1 MSKSYCHLYCW
12 WVWHWGVLIGR
23 ALLTYTSHLVEEWIH
38 SCSKYY
44 QIKKQGSIVLGSTI
58 IHINSCSTLCL
69 WLTDHLY
76 NKVYFWWDSKKFYSS
91 YRPDKWCWI
100 QDGVRHFEICNW
112 FFSFFRHTLWYATS
126 GCATYNRIVKKQIF
140 FFYRLC
146 RSTLI
151 NDLTDGFNPIT
162 R

>member
-1 MSKSYCHLYCW
+1 M
-12 WVWHWGVLIGR
+12 LIGR

-44 QIKKQGSIVLGSTI
+44 QIKKQGSIVLGSII

-76 NKVYFWWDSKKFYSS
+76 NKVYFWWDSKKFYH
-91 YRPDKWCWI
+91 PI
-100 QDGVRHFEICNW
+100 A
-112 FFSFFRHTLWYATS
+112 LTS
-126 GCATYNRIVKKQIF
+126 GVGSKTELDILKSVIDFFHFFVIRCDMQLQAVQLTTELWKSRFF